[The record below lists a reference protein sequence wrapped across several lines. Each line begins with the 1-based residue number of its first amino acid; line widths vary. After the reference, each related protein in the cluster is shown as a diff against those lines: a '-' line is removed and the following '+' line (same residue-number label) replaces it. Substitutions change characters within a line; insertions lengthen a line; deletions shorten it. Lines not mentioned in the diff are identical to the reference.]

1 MEIGTLIAILASL
14 LLMLLGLYVFKS
26 KDSSDS
32 SENKKSRRR
41 ADIPNRD
48 EDGQI
53 IQDGPRTQRG
63 PAGARQRMRRRVPV
77 QEEEPVQD
85 VIDEPREDGE
95 IESDEEGNLAKF
107 SGKVGKKKLLKMEDK
122 AEKKKQREAELLDRE
137 ARKKRLEK
145 EEQERNL
152 QDAKEQEKEKIQL
165 EEEQRIRE
173 EKERKEQEEYD
184 KLKEA
189 FIVDEEGFDEDPE
202 EDQENKL
209 EKFIQYIK
217 DTKVVVLE
225 DLAAHFQMKTDDTI
239 DRVSTLIKEEKLT
252 GVIDDRGKFIFIS
265 QEELEAVGKFITQR
279 GRVSI
284 SELAE
289 NSNRLISLETKS
301 SI

>member
-1 MEIGTLIAILASL
+1 MEINTLIAILAAL

-53 IQDGPRTQRG
+53 IQEGPRTQRG
-63 PAGARQRMRRRVPV
+63 PAGAGRRMRRRVPV
-77 QEEEPVQD
+77 QEEEPEQD

-145 EEQERNL
+145 EEQERIL
-152 QDAKEQEKEKIQL
+152 QDAKEQEKEKKQL

-184 KLKEA
+184 AMKEA

-202 EDQENKL
+202 EDQENLL

-252 GVIDDRGKFIFIS
+252 GVIDDRGKFIYIS

>member
-1 MEIGTLIAILASL
+1 MDINTLIAILAAL

-26 KDSSDS
+26 KDSSS
-32 SENKKSRRR
+32 SENKKPRRR

-53 IQDGPRTQRG
+53 IQEGPRTQRG
-63 PAGARQRMRRRVPV
+63 PAGAGRRMRRRVPA

-152 QDAKEQEKEKIQL
+152 QDAKEQEQEKKQL

-239 DRVSTLIKEEKLT
+239 DRVSTLIKEDKLT

>member
-1 MEIGTLIAILASL
+1 MELGTLIAILAAL
-14 LLMLLGLYVFKS
+14 CVMLLGLYIFKS
-26 KDSSDS
+26 KDSSS
-32 SENKKSRRR
+32 SENKKPRRR

-53 IQDGPRTQRG
+53 IQEGPRTQRG
-63 PAGARQRMRRRVPV
+63 PAGARRRMNRRVPV
-77 QEEEPVQD
+77 QEEEPVED
-85 VIDEPREDGE
+85 VIDEPPEDGE

-152 QDAKEQEKEKIQL
+152 QDAKEQEKEKKQL

>member
-1 MEIGTLIAILASL
+1 MG
-14 LLMLLGLYVFKS
+14 
-26 KDSSDS
+26 
-32 SENKKSRRR
+32 
-41 ADIPNRD
+41 
-48 EDGQI
+48 
-53 IQDGPRTQRG
+53 
-63 PAGARQRMRRRVPV
+63 
-77 QEEEPVQD
+77 
-85 VIDEPREDGE
+85 
-95 IESDEEGNLAKF
+95 
-107 SGKVGKKKLLKMEDK
+107 KKLLKMEDK

-152 QDAKEQEKEKIQL
+152 QDAKEQEQEKKQ
-165 EEEQRIRE
+165 
-173 EKERKEQEEYD
+173 RKEQEEYD

-239 DRVSTLIKEEKLT
+239 DRVSTLIKEDKLT